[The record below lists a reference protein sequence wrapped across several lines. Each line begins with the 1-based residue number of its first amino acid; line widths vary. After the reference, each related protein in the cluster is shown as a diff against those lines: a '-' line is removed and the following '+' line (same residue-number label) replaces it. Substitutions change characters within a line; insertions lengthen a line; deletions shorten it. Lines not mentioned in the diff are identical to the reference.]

1 MRYMMMATALLL
13 LAGCDGPNEKAGEA
27 QDRAAANV
35 AGVEYKGNGP
45 AERVGE
51 AQDRANKAAREDI
64 EAQRD
69 RITTEADT
77 QADLLEQQAKKIRR
91 SAKERAD
98 ALTSA
103 VKGR

>member
-1 MRYMMMATALLL
+1 MRYMMVAAVLVL

-27 QDRAAANV
+27 QDRAAANA
-35 AGVEYKGNGP
+35 AGIEYKGSGP
-45 AERVGE
+45 AERIGE
-51 AQDRANKAAREDI
+51 AQDRANKAARENL
-64 EAQRD
+64 EAKRD

-77 QADLLEQQAKKIRR
+77 QADRLEWQAREIRR

-103 VKGR
+103 TVG

>member
-1 MRYMMMATALLL
+1 MRYLAVAAALAF

-27 QDRAAANV
+27 QDQAAANA

-51 AQDRANKAAREDI
+51 AQDRANLAAREDLD
-64 EAQRD
+64 AQRN

-77 QADLLEQQAKKIRR
+77 QADRLEQQAKEIRR
-91 SAKERAD
+91 SAKKRAD
-98 ALTSA
+98 AITSTNA
-103 VKGR
+103 GR